1 MAHDVGADADDQT
14 FQQVDLLRRVEKA
27 TMIGTNEP
35 DEKGQIFMESNH
47 LKGQIFMK
55 SKLVIKQKMFYN

>member
-14 FQQVDLLRRVEKA
+14 FQQVDLLRRVEKT

-35 DEKGQIFMESNH
+35 VGKDQIFMESN
-47 LKGQIFMK
+47 QF
-55 SKLVIKQKMFYN
+55 